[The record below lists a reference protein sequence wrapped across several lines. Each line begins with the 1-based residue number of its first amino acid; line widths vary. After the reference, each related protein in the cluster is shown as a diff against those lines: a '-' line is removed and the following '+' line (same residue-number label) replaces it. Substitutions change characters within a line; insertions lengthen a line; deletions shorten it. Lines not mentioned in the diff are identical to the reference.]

1 MGLLRRR
8 KWTEQVYASF
18 TPEQR
23 LPVDDRVE
31 VFWRGV
37 GA

>member
-1 MGLLRRR
+1 M
-8 KWTEQVYASF
+8 EQVYASF
-18 TPEQR
+18 VPEQR

-31 VFWRGV
+31 VFWRRV